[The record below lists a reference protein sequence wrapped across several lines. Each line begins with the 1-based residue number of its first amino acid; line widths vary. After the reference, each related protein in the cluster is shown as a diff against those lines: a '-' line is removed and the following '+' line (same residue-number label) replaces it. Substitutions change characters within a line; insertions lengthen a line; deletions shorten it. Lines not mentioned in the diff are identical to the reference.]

1 MPLGHVLIG
10 GSCPYAVNPYTETP
24 VNAATVPKSRF
35 CSYVYPCHSKVAGK
49 SSSLMPKDSTFLVIS
64 SF

>member
-1 MPLGHVLIG
+1 MPSGHVLIG

-35 CSYVYPCHSKVAGK
+35 CSDVYPCHGKVAEKFCK
-49 SSSLMPKDSTFLVIS
+49 SQCVMGRS
-64 SF
+64 

>member
-1 MPLGHVLIG
+1 MPSGHVLIG

-35 CSYVYPCHSKVAGK
+35 CSDVYPYHGKVAIQSQAPG
-49 SSSLMPKDSTFLVIS
+49 LIHGQLTFTK
-64 SF
+64 